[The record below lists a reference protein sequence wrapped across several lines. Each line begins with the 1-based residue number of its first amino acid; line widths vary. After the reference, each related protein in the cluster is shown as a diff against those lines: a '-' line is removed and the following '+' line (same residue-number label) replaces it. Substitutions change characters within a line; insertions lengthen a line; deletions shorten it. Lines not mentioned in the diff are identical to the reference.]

1 VTSRRSAPWS
11 RISTFVALTVVA
23 VSGGSLYVVN
33 AVNRLDAP
41 ATAPV
46 TPFIAVPA
54 DPDPAPAVD
63 RGTGPASERPQPR
76 APAPPITRQTE
87 PPAPRSA
94 GRRPAAVAPTSTR
107 MPEIM
112 IRITAL
118 GDTHGR
124 LGQARLAEPPVA
136 LTGTPLR
143 CERLHFAGGRG
154 VCLTAERRMFAS
166 YGAILFD
173 AGFVAGHQ
181 LPLGG
186 VPSRVRVAP
195 DGRHAAITVFV
206 AGHSYAASNFST
218 RTTVV
223 DLRTGGVVVD
233 DMEAFTIWSDGA
245 RFHAADFN
253 FWGVTFARDGN
264 RLYATLGTGGQTYL
278 VEGNLE
284 RREATVMWAGIECP
298 SLSPDNTR
306 IAFKK
311 RTGGLLTAVTWR
323 LSVLDLASGRE
334 WELSEP
340 RSVDD
345 QVEWLDDRLVLY
357 GLPAAASGTAVTNV
371 WTVPADGSGSPQ
383 LLVPGAESPAVVR
396 QAS

>member
-1 VTSRRSAPWS
+1 VTRPQRAPWG
-11 RISTFVALTVVA
+11 RISTFVALTMVA

-33 AVNRLDAP
+33 AVHRLDTP
-41 ATAPV
+41 ATAPIN
-46 TPFIAVPA
+46 PHIPVPA

-63 RGTGPASERPQPR
+63 RETGPATERPQPR
-76 APAPPITRQTE
+76 ATAPPITRQTD
-87 PPAPRSA
+87 PPAARSA
-94 GRRPAAVAPTSTR
+94 ARRPTAVAPTSPGT
-107 MPEIM
+107 PEIM
-112 IRITAL
+112 VRITAL
-118 GDTHGR
+118 GETHGR
-124 LGQARLAEPPVA
+124 LGQARLTDPQGP

-166 YGAILFD
+166 YGATLFD
-173 AGFVAGHQ
+173 AEFVSRHQ

-218 RTTVV
+218 RTTLV
-223 DLRTGGVVVD
+223 DLRTGEVAVD
-233 DMEAFTIWSDGA
+233 DMEAFTIWRDGA
-245 RFHAADFN
+245 RFRAADFN

-264 RLYATLGTGGQTYL
+264 RFYATLGTGGQTYL

-284 RREATVMWAGIECP
+284 RREATVVRAGIECP
-298 SLSPDNTR
+298 ALSPDNTR

-311 RTGGLLTAVTWR
+311 RIGGLLTAVTWR
-323 LSVLDLASGRE
+323 LSVLDLASGQE

-371 WTVPADGSGSPQ
+371 WAVPADGSGSPQ
-383 LLVPGAESPAVVR
+383 LLMPGAESPAVVR
-396 QAS
+396 HAS